1 MTRIAY
7 GFALSLQEK
16 STMFPRSY
24 APLRQMC
31 YGGLLLAAMGCSRS
45 AVVVAPEG
53 ASHADELAATPIVRG
68 QDGESDGASFSFPD
82 DAGGV
87 LLAKVLPPKET
98 EAARV
103 DRTEPLR
110 RSALSANWKP
120 PALPLPASHAA
131 MPRLPDP
138 AKPVPL
144 RPRLVIEETLD
155 GLSDVPVLPQLPSLP
170 DAGRVRV
177 PSVDVNEPLALP
189 VLAHPV
195 PDRASLDDPTAEA
208 SVEAALTAT
217 IPPRTAKAPF
227 LKMTLPDPYDHRRP
241 ETMTGLPETEQPA
254 AGTPRIPRSH

>member
-1 MTRIAY
+1 VC
-7 GFALSLQEK
+7 F
-16 STMFPRSY
+16 
-24 APLRQMC
+24 
-31 YGGLLLAAMGCSRS
+31 GGLLLAAMGCSRS

-53 ASHADELAATPIVRG
+53 ASHADELASAPVVRG
-68 QDGESDGASFSFPD
+68 QDGEGDGASFSFPD

-87 LLAKVLPPKET
+87 LLAKVLPPKEM
-98 EAARV
+98 EASRMY
-103 DRTEPLR
+103 RTEPPR
-110 RSALSANWKP
+110 RSTLLANMKP
-120 PALPLPASHAA
+120 PALPLPTSHAA

-138 AKPVPL
+138 AKPTPL

-155 GLSDVPVLPQLPSLP
+155 GLNDVPVLPQLQSLP

-189 VLAHPV
+189 ILALPV

-208 SVEAALTAT
+208 SVEAALAAS

-241 ETMTGLPETEQPA
+241 ETIHSSSEQTQPPV
-254 AGTPRIPRSH
+254 GTPRTPTK